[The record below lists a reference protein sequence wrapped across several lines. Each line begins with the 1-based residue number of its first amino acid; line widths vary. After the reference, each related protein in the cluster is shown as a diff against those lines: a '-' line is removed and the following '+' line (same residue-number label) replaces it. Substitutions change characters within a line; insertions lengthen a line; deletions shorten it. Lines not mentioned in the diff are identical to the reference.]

1 MIGLGLQIVIMR
13 VCSIISASF
22 VVGALASS
30 LQLPPT
36 SGPFPVGTVSL
47 ELVDF
52 SRADPLAPEPQDNR
66 DLMVSLFYPTNCTT
80 PDHGNFS
87 FAPAFTPYMAAAFDN
102 HAGVP
107 NGTSAN
113 IISRSYL
120 NAPLV
125 DNELPILVFG
135 HGLGGSRLLYTSQME
150 ELASHGWIVVSVDH
164 TYEAI
169 AVEFPDGRI
178 VKSAIPA
185 GAGLE
190 YVDLLLETRLAD
202 VKFVADSLGD
212 SATLKKIPGLEEGS
226 TKLNTDAVGIF
237 GHSFGGAT
245 AAQAMANYSTFS
257 CGTNIDGTLFG
268 SVAGLGLE
276 GPFVQIASWNHTRT
290 IDASWAEFW
299 ENLDGFKRELR
310 VNGAEHE
317 SFEDVAI
324 YRDFLGDKFP
334 STKELFGT
342 FPGDRLLRIETELT
356 DAFFGFCMKG
366 QDSGRLDWLV
376 ENEFPEI
383 SDIP

>member
-1 MIGLGLQIVIMR
+1 MR

-22 VVGALASS
+22 VVGALASK

-47 ELVDF
+47 ELVDG
-52 SRADPLAPEPQDNR
+52 SRADPLAPEPQDHR

-87 FAPAFTPYMAAAFDN
+87 FAPVFTPSMATVFDN
-102 HAGVP
+102 YAGVP

-125 DNELPILVFG
+125 DNELPVLLFG
-135 HGLGGSRLLYTSQME
+135 HGLGGSRLMYTSQLE
-150 ELASHGWIVVSVDH
+150 ELASHGWIVVAVDH

-169 AVEFPDGRI
+169 VVEFPDGR
-178 VKSAIPA
+178 VLKSVIPA

-190 YVDLLLETRLAD
+190 YVGQLLDVRVAD

-212 SATLKKIPGLEEGS
+212 SATLNNIPGLEEGN
-226 TKLNTDAVGIF
+226 TKLTTDTIGIF

-245 AAQAMANYSTFS
+245 AAQAMSNYSTFS
-257 CGTNIDGTLFG
+257 CGLNIDGTIFG
-268 SVAGLGLE
+268 SVPGLGLE
-276 GPFVQIASWNHTRT
+276 NPFVQIASWNHTRI
-290 IDASWAEFW
+290 IDPSWEEFW
-299 ENLDGFKRELR
+299 ENLDGFKREFR

-317 SFEDVAI
+317 SFDDVAI
-324 YRDFLGDKFP
+324 YRDVFGDKFP
-334 STKELFGT
+334 SENERFGS

-356 DAFFGFCMKG
+356 DAFFGFCMEG
-366 QDSGRLDWLV
+366 QEAGRLDRLV
-376 ENEFPEI
+376 ESEFPEI
-383 SDIP
+383 SVIP